1 MRSIHPLSDTFG
13 RFHSYLRM
21 SLIEKCNLRCQ
32 YCMPPEGVNLTKK
45 SKLLTLQERKLVL
58 ELFYELGVSKF
69 RFTGG
74 EPTLSNQ
81 LIELISTVRNF
92 LSRSSSLSP
101 LTNKKVTIGMT
112 TNGTLLNASYLR
124 DLKDAGL
131 DSINISLDTLDP
143 TKFAAITRRDSKRLH
158 NVLSSIYTS
167 LSLGLKVKVNCVL
180 MKGTNEDELPAFV
193 QLSRELPL
201 DVRFIELMPFAGN
214 DWSRGKFISYS
225 DALLTL
231 QGAGY
236 DMQPYSFNSSN
247 QKQSEGS
254 VEDDKGTISTATSSS
269 DTHDMHD
276 VHDTTKWYS
285 NTGHGGRV
293 GFITSMTN
301 DFCTNCNRLRV
312 TADGRLKVC
321 LFGDES
327 LSLRDHIRQLPSM
340 IKSQQNEVTDPSQ
353 VVDTASSTITSSLSL
368 REQLTSTEIDNLRV
382 SIGTAVFLKE
392 AKFGGR
398 ESPEDLAHNTYRPM
412 ILIGG

>member
-1 MRSIHPLSDTFG
+1 
-13 RFHSYLRM
+13 
-21 SLIEKCNLRCQ
+21 
-32 YCMPPEGVNLTKK
+32 MPPEGVNLTKK